1 LPTGI
6 PIVKLEDKE
15 LAKSLGVFAHP
26 SLVIFRQYGK
36 EPIIYAGD
44 LKSQV
49 WNGPNKL
56 ECLPLASISS
66 LVKCNTLAYWAHS
79 KVMKKLK
86 CENYLR
92 GLKLDS

>member
-1 LPTGI
+1 MINQCCLTCYVALLGI

-15 LAKSLGVFAHP
+15 LAKALGVFAHP

-49 WNGPNKL
+49 RVL
-56 ECLPLASISS
+56 RASA
-66 LVKCNTLAYWAHS
+66 L
-79 KVMKKLK
+79 
-86 CENYLR
+86 
-92 GLKLDS
+92 

>member
-1 LPTGI
+1 MMQKVSDTMVCNRKLIFFIINQCCLTWVVFLPGI

-15 LAKSLGVFAHP
+15 LAKALGVFAHP

-49 WNGPNKL
+49 R
-56 ECLPLASISS
+56 
-66 LVKCNTLAYWAHS
+66 V
-79 KVMKKLK
+79 
-86 CENYLR
+86 
-92 GLKLDS
+92 